1 MMKMNECQL
10 IERVSLV
17 INATITKS
25 LQSFSKM
32 IETRLRIKGVKL
44 GERLEEINVDTLK
57 QAIEAKKKVTD
68 KNIW

>member
-1 MMKMNECQL
+1 
-10 IERVSLV
+10 
-17 INATITKS
+17 
-25 LQSFSKM
+25 M

-44 GERLEEINVDTLK
+44 GERLEEIKVDTLK